1 MILGVD
7 VSAWQADRTTNP
19 VKHIDWSKMADMGV
33 RFAWIKV
40 GQGRYADKEFDYNWH
55 EAKRVGI
62 QRGGF
67 WFHEWRKQ
75 YDPGANYQA
84 NLCADLIGT
93 DTPELGIANDFER
106 PNSNWPDLPDSATC
120 DRMLWGFYET
130 LYGRGLRADILYT
143 NGEGLRRIKPRPW
156 LLQKELWFAWPNNSE
171 NTAGAISRAKY
182 YGWNRDPL
190 FVQHTWKLP
199 GKLYGAQSNDLD
211 GNVFIGDENKFNN
224 FLTGTVGPVPETG
237 DDDMK
242 LPQVALKTL
251 YAGQWVRSEPGISKE
266 KIGSK
271 SLGTYLGLPDDT
283 AWENDDLWLHFAGVG
298 WMAYAY
304 DGRIYLGMV

>member
-7 VSAWQADRTTNP
+7 VSAWQSDRSKTP
-19 VKHIDWSKMADMGV
+19 VKHIDWQKMADMGV

-40 GQGRYADKEFDYNWH
+40 GQGKSADPEFEYNWS

-62 QRGGF
+62 MRGGF

-106 PNSNWPDLPDSATC
+106 PNSSWPDLPDAATC

-130 LYGRGLRADILYT
+130 LYGRGLRADVLYT
-143 NGEGLRRIKPRPW
+143 NGEGLRRIKPKPW
-156 LLQKELWFAWPNNSE
+156 LLQKELWFPWPNN
-171 NTAGAISRAKY
+171 NTDPTIAIEKARY

-190 FVQHTWKLP
+190 FVQHTWKLD
-199 GKLYGAQSNDLD
+199 GKQYGAQSNDLD
-211 GNVFIGDENKFNN
+211 GNIFIGNEDKFNS
-224 FLTGTVGPVPETG
+224 FITGAESPVEVG
-237 DDDMK
+237 DMK

-251 YAGQWVRSEPGISKE
+251 YAGQRVRSAPFVNNSNILGTQAQ
-266 KIGSK
+266 
-271 SLGTYLGLPDDT
+271 GTYLGLPDDM
-283 AWENDDLWLHFAGVG
+283 AWDGDDLWLHFGGIG
-298 WMAYAY
+298 WLAYVY
-304 DGRIYLGMV
+304 DYRVYLGAA